1 MHIQFSI
8 LLFSKNKQDALL
20 LRFVLF
26 VRGVRKH
33 PPSCQ
38 PERERRSMTSKGH
51 QPTSKNSVNQMTSG
65 PCQQQSNLAAQSPER
80 QGHPAMRH
88 KRLNRPNK
96 QNTVIAAVAIQ
107 RLEAAEV
114 QAVWRRQVE
123 VTRQRNA
130 KESGEMESAKKE
142 VSENERWRE
151 EAAVAEKRNAG
162 RSNETKKQ
170 QEGRKL
176 KKAIG
181 KKGEER
187 KKEAEEKKAEATTDL
202 SGTLSNSP
210 RKRPTSSQLNES
222 WNDGDKNGQQ
232 HLSVPGKQ
240 TLSTGL
246 RHGSRSCEFDGDNV
260 HYKTIL
266 QMEKL

>member
-1 MHIQFSI
+1 
-8 LLFSKNKQDALL
+8 
-20 LRFVLF
+20 
-26 VRGVRKH
+26 
-33 PPSCQ
+33 
-38 PERERRSMTSKGH
+38 
-51 QPTSKNSVNQMTSG
+51 MTSG

-114 QAVWRRQVE
+114 QAVWRRQGE

-202 SGTLSNSP
+202 MVNSTYQCQGNKLCQP
-210 RKRPTSSQLNES
+210 GFNMAVEAVSLMETTCTTKPFFKWRSSENTAVFHQY
-222 WNDGDKNGQQ
+222 NGIRGPNNIRN
-232 HLSVPGKQ
+232 LEKDNKLEEFGK
-240 TLSTGL
+240 G
-246 RHGSRSCEFDGDNV
+246 
-260 HYKTIL
+260 K
-266 QMEKL
+266 